1 MKKITILLVTI
12 LVSIT
17 LNAQEYSKSLDGIEW
32 VKIESKAPII
42 IKTQSKKELTI
53 KGGSALQIP
62 EKAKGLK
69 LVGEGGSDNTNVGYY
84 VFKEGNSLIVRN
96 LLKSDNGKTTLY
108 LPASQK
114 IKVISDGLNDM
125 EIEGFTNE
133 IEASSEITGSIT
145 LRNISGPITVNS
157 NTGNVE
163 VIFNKVNQSSPI
175 SISTATGTVDVSLPE
190 DTPAELFLE
199 STMGEIYTNFN
210 LSIPDKKGLKAISS
224 QNVKGVINNGGV
236 KIQLNSATG
245 NIYLRK
251 K

>member
-1 MKKITILLVTI
+1 MKKITILLVAFLINLTM
-12 LVSIT
+12 
-17 LNAQEYSKSLDGIEW
+17 NAQEYTKSLEGIEW

-42 IKTQSKKELTI
+42 VKTHSKKDLMI
-53 KGGSALQIP
+53 KGGSALQFP

-69 LVGEGGSDNTNVGYY
+69 LVGEGGSDNTNVGFY
-84 VFKEGNSLIVRN
+84 VFKEGNNLIVRN
-96 LLKSDNGKTTLY
+96 LLKSDNGNAILY

-114 IKVISDGLNDM
+114 IKVKSEGLNDM
-125 EIEGFTNE
+125 EIEGFSNE
-133 IEASSEITGSIT
+133 IEASSEITGNIT
-145 LRNISGPITVNS
+145 LKNITGPITVNS
-157 NTGNVE
+157 STGDIE

-175 SISTATGTVDVSLPE
+175 SISTATGTVDVTLPE
-190 DTPAELFLE
+190 NTPAELSLE

-210 LSIPDKKGLKAISS
+210 LSIPDKKGLKAISA
-224 QNVKGVINNGGV
+224 QNIKGSINNGGV